1 MATLSPAFRVESERI
16 HGEHQSILEELVDL
30 ERGLERMECHAQ
42 VLADPV
48 NAEQVRR
55 LTQHLAGE
63 LPDHCRREEER
74 VLDAVSEVSA
84 ELCDFCRRM
93 REEHQILLA
102 QLEFF
107 RQALD
112 NLGNDADRQEA
123 LQHLKDEG
131 ARLTRALRQ
140 HILLEEH
147 ELSGFL

>member
-1 MATLSPAFRVESERI
+1 MATLSPTFRTDSERI
-16 HGEHQSILEELVDL
+16 HGEHQSILDELVDL
-30 ERGLERMECHAQ
+30 ERGLDHMECQAQ
-42 VLADPV
+42 VLADPAA
-48 NAEQVRR
+48 AEKVRR
-55 LTQHLAGE
+55 MTQRLAGE
-63 LPDHCRREEER
+63 LPDHCRREEEK
-74 VLDAVSEVSA
+74 VLNAVCEIST

-112 NLGNDADRQEA
+112 GLGSGGDRHEA
-123 LQHLKDEG
+123 LLHLKEEG
-131 ARLTRALRQ
+131 AKLTRALRQ